1 MSAIRPGRP
10 KVAGH
15 AEAQCTRILDAAQK
29 CFVDQG
35 FHAASMASIA
45 ETAGISA
52 GLIYRYFDSKDAIVL
67 AIIER
72 ELHERRARIAELH
85 TPLDLA
91 ARLVDTFRELRSGA
105 PQSFNAALYLEM
117 SAEATRVPGIA
128 TAIKAADKLTRGD
141 FQAWLARKPAEGG
154 LGLDRK
160 EAEARAL
167 LMQLLVEGMAV
178 RAAREPGLEPAR
190 LRHALARFL
199 EAFGR

>member
-29 CFVDQG
+29 CFVEQG
-35 FHAASMASIA
+35 FHAASMAAIA

-72 ELHERRARIAELH
+72 ELQERRARIAGLH
-85 TPLDLA
+85 TSVDMA
-91 ARLVDTFRELRSGA
+91 ARLVETFGELRSND

-117 SAEATRVPGIA
+117 SAEATRVPAIA
-128 TAIKAADKLTRGD
+128 AAIRASDKLTRSD
-141 FQAWLARKPAEGG
+141 FQSWLTRKTRDGG

-167 LMQLLVEGMAV
+167 LMQLLVEGLAV
-178 RAAREPGLEPAR
+178 RAAREPSLDPAR
-190 LRHALARFL
+190 LRKALERFL
-199 EAFGR
+199 AGSPP